1 MIYSPSQ
8 TRSYLECPTKR
19 MLSQE
24 GWASRVVDIRSW
36 VAWIGQGVHAGLAYW
51 YAPKPGV
58 GMPDEVLASGTLTF
72 QAEYN
77 HAISQGRIIPNTF
90 FVSEA
95 KAHIERC
102 LQYAMAND
110 VLPTGFEV
118 ERVEQPLGPNT
129 GNCILDVVGKRN
141 GKPTFIDWKVKWK
154 CKLDYIDQEL
164 EKYRYDWKEARHY
177 PWALSEVC
185 GQRVEEYTIVLF
197 ILSPQFKVVQR
208 TYQVNWPMVERW
220 VQGCNGVELP
230 GGFGHDGLFEKMWE
244 SSVGKTMV
252 SQSNACVGGQWP
264 CEYLDACWTYDL
276 DREKM
281 QAGGLVQVQR
291 LNKQTLATS
300 QEDQQ
305 GGAVL

>member
-36 VAWIGQGVHAGLAYW
+36 VAWIGQGVHAGMAHTYGW
-51 YAPKPGV
+51 KSEDAKAVVSAGYTA
-58 GMPDEVLASGTLTF
+58 F
-72 QAEYN
+72 QAEYD
-77 HAISQGRIIPNTF
+77 HAIKSGRIIPNTF

-102 LQYAMAND
+102 LQHATTND
-110 VLPTGFEV
+110 ILPVGFDV
-118 ERVEQPLGPNT
+118 ERVEQSLGEY
-129 GNCILDVVGKRN
+129 NCILDVVGKRN
-141 GKPTFIDWKVKWK
+141 GKPTFIDWKVKNK
-154 CKLDYIDQEL
+154 CKPDYIDQEL

-185 GQRVEEYTIVLF
+185 GQRVEEYTVVIF
-197 ILSPQFKVVQR
+197 ILQPFKVVSR
-208 TYQVNWPMVERW
+208 TYHVNWKVVERW
-220 VQGCNGVELP
+220 AAGCLGPKLTGEL
-230 GGFGHDGLFEKMWE
+230 DGLWNAMTYEEPW
-244 SSVGKTMV
+244 
-252 SQSNACVGGQWP
+252 QSNMCMGGQWP

-281 QAGGLVQVQR
+281 RAGGLVQVQR
-291 LNKQTLATS
+291 LNKQTLASS
-300 QEDQQ
+300 QEE
-305 GGAVL
+305 

>member
-24 GWASRVVDIRSW
+24 GWNSRVVGIRDW
-36 VAWIGQGVHAGLAYW
+36 TAWIGQGVHAGLAHKYGW
-51 YAPKPGV
+51 KSEDAKAVVSAGYTA
-58 GMPDEVLASGTLTF
+58 F
-72 QAEYN
+72 QAEYD
-77 HAISQGRIIPNTF
+77 HAIKSGRIIPNTF

-102 LQYAMAND
+102 LHYAMAND
-110 VLPTGFEV
+110 LLPVGFEV
-118 ERVEQPLGPNT
+118 ERTEQSLGDY
-129 GNCILDVVGKRN
+129 NCILDVVGKRN
-141 GKPTFIDWKVKWK
+141 GKPTFIDWKVKNK
-154 CKLDYIDQEL
+154 CKPDYIDQEL
-164 EKYRYDWKEARHY
+164 EQYRYDWKEARHY

-208 TYQVNWPMVERW
+208 TFQVNWPMVERW

-252 SQSNACVGGQWP
+252 SQSNACMGGQWP

-281 QAGGLVQVQR
+281 KHGGLVQVQR
-291 LNKQTLATS
+291 LNKQTLASS